1 MGIRIITD
9 SGSDITQETAGK
21 WGVRVLP
28 LSVRFGEEEF
38 LDDITL
44 TADALYTRMIETG
57 GIPKTSQVPP
67 YVFELAFGEAVKA
80 GDTVICITLS
90 SGMSGCYQSACIAA
104 KKFGDKVTVID
115 SLNVCASQYALVRYA
130 EGMVRMGKSH
140 REIVQ
145 RLVRDVKRLH
155 VISLV
160 DTLEYVHRGGR
171 LSLVKTLAGGV
182 MRIKPIITADE
193 EGKVRVLGKA
203 RGQKNAFKMFTQ
215 FVEEAGGIDFSLPV
229 CMAYSGLSDEN
240 MNLFMQ
246 REAALFEGN
255 ESSVHRTQF
264 GATVGTYSGP
274 GAFAIG
280 FFHKRI
286 ASFS

>member
-1 MGIRIITD
+1 MGVKIITD
-9 SGSDITQETAGK
+9 SGSDITQDTAKK
-21 WGVRVLP
+21 WGIVVLP
-28 LSVRFGEEEF
+28 LTVRFGEEEF
-38 LDDITL
+38 LDDYTL
-44 TADALYTRMIETG
+44 TADGLYTRMIETG
-57 GIPKTSQVPP
+57 EIPKTSQVPP
-67 YVFELAFGEAVKA
+67 FAYELAFAQAVA
-80 GDTVICITLS
+80 EGDTVVCITLS
-90 SGMSGCYQSACIAA
+90 SGMSDCWQSACIAA
-104 KKFGDKVTVID
+104 RKFGDKVSVVD

-140 REIVQ
+140 DEIVH
-145 RLVRDVKRLH
+145 RLERDKKRLH

-171 LSLVKTLAGGV
+171 LSLVKTVAGGV
-182 MRIKPIITADE
+182 LRIKPIITADE
-193 EGKVRVLGKA
+193 EGKVRVLAKA
-203 RGQKNAFKMFTQ
+203 RGKKNAYQMFTE

-240 MNLFMQ
+240 MREYMM

-255 ESSVHRTQF
+255 ENSVHKMQF

-280 FFHKRI
+280 FFHRRI
-286 ASFS
+286 ATFS